1 MIKEDLTG
9 NKYGMLTVIKEV
21 ERSKHGRQ
29 WLCKCDCGNEKIVL
43 GGNLKKNNT
52 KSCGCLRYSKPNARK
67 DLTGQKFG
75 RLLVLGEPYTGERG
89 TYWKCLCD
97 CGNIVNKPA
106 KDLSHG
112 NVRSCGCLKADLHST
127 MNDLTGQKFGKLTAL
142 KTEKVG
148 NDGQR
153 IWLCLCDCGNYT
165 EVLAGNLRKR
175 TTQSCGCIN
184 SKGNLEI
191 KNFLIKNNI
200 PFKTEYTFKDCLS
213 QSGNP
218 LRFDFCIYKEEEGG
232 INFLIEYDGNI
243 HFEYGRGWNTK
254 ESFEERLQRDKIKTD
269 YCLTNNIKLVRIN
282 YKENLQQRLEEIFNE
297 L

>member
-9 NKYGMLTVIKEV
+9 NKYGMLTVIEEA
-21 ERSKHGRQ
+21 ERDKNGRR
-29 WLCKCDCGNEKIVL
+29 WLCECECGNKKIIL
-43 GGNLKKNNT
+43 GKNLKKGNT
-52 KSCGCLRYSKPNARK
+52 KSCGCLKAKNPNARK

-75 RLLVLGEPYTGERG
+75 KLLVLGEPYSGPRG

-97 CGNIVNKPA
+97 CGNIIDKPST
-106 KDLSHG
+106 DLVHG
-112 NVRSCGCLKADLHST
+112 NVRSCGCLKAELHST

-142 KTEKVG
+142 KTEKVS

-153 IWLCLCDCGNYT
+153 VWLCLCDCGNYT
-165 EVLAGNLRKR
+165 EVLAGNLRKG

-213 QSGNP
+213 QNGNP
-218 LRFDFCIYKEEEGG
+218 LRFDFCIYKEEGG
-232 INFLIEYDGNI
+232 ISFLIEYDGNI

-254 ESFEERLQRDKIKTD
+254 ESFEERIQRDKIKTD